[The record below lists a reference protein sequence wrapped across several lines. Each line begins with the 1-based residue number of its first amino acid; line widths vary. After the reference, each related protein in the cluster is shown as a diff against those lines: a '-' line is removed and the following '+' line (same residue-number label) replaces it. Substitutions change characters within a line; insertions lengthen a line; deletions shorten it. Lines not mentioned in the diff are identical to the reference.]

1 MIDGVMVRRSDIV
14 RIHDEQAAKYD
25 QQVREYK
32 WFGHEVLFGMSRE
45 YVNPHDRLLDIG
57 IGTGL
62 SSQLFARMGLEIFG
76 VDGSVEMLSICK
88 SKGFV
93 KELKLF
99 DLQDGPLPYSTGFF
113 DHVISCGVLHFFG
126 DLKPFFKEVSR
137 VMKPDGIFAFTT
149 LLQVSGG
156 KEQAEGYSE
165 NSAFEAGATV
175 FLHSDRYIGELLR
188 NHGFDKMKELKFIAS
203 SGMGDLDDLL
213 CEAYVARRCVDH

>member
-1 MIDGVMVRRSDIV
+1 MRTKDII
-14 RIHDEQAAKYD
+14 RIHDEQAAEYD
-25 QQVREYK
+25 QQAREYR

-62 SSQLFARMGLEIFG
+62 SSQLFAIIDLEIFG
-76 VDGSVEMLSICK
+76 VDGSVEMLNICK
-88 SKGFV
+88 SKGYA

-126 DLKPFFKEVSR
+126 DLKPIFAEVSR
-137 VMKPDGIFAFTT
+137 VMKPGGIFTFTS
-149 LLQVSGG
+149 LLQIAG
-156 KEQAEGYSE
+156 KSEEVEGYLES
-165 NSAFEAGATV
+165 SAFEAGATI
-175 FLHSDRYIGELLR
+175 FLHGSGYISELLQ
-188 NHGFDKMKELKFIAS
+188 NHGFDEMKKLKFLAS
-203 SGMGDLDDLL
+203 SGMGDHDDLL